1 MCIAE
6 EPSRMHELQVT
17 ERILD
22 IALKHAA
29 GHDVSKI
36 VRIGLKIGELSDI
49 EDEWIQRY
57 FDYLSRGTLAENAE
71 LAIERAPIVL
81 GCQSCDSSFE
91 IQRQQ
96 LGSPKCPECGETKCR
111 LISGRE
117 YLVKNIEVM

>member
-1 MCIAE
+1 
-6 EPSRMHELQVT
+6 MHELQVT
-17 ERILD
+17 ERILE

-36 VRIGLKIGELSDI
+36 VRIGLKIGELSDL

-57 FDYLSRGTLAENAE
+57 FDYLSRGTLAENAL

-81 GCQSCDSSFE
+81 GCQACGSSFE
-91 IQRQQ
+91 IRREQ
-96 LGSPKCPECGETKCR
+96 LGSPECPECGDTSCR

>member
-1 MCIAE
+1 MCVGE

-22 IALKHAA
+22 IAVKHAA

-36 VRIGLKIGELSDI
+36 VRIGLKIGELSDL

-71 LAIERAPIVL
+71 LVIERAPIVL
-81 GCQSCDSSFE
+81 ACQACGSSFE
-91 IQRQQ
+91 IQEK
-96 LGSPKCPECGETKCR
+96 LGSPECPECAETKCQ
-111 LISGRE
+111 LVSGRE
-117 YLVKNIEVM
+117 YLVKNIEVI